1 MSMFLKQSP
10 DKFLILFFCLTTLL
24 GCKSINQT
32 NCLQEEIMENIIKNY
47 CKKNV
52 TYTLKYKYF
61 RLSKDYIDSTDFI
74 MYRVSPQINK
84 VVLSSDGSGY
94 FPLDY
99 IKVGKKIFFIDGE
112 ITTKPSPKIFTL
124 LKEKDLIDSTMV
136 KVKQGLLDWDVIG
149 KGKGTIMTNDR
160 LKVNT
165 YLVCKTNNKIVSK
178 WRTNK
183 SEVSAKNIKKAIKKG
198 CKN

>member
-1 MSMFLKQSP
+1 
-10 DKFLILFFCLTTLL
+10 
-24 GCKSINQT
+24 
-32 NCLQEEIMENIIKNY
+32 
-47 CKKNV
+47 
-52 TYTLKYKYF
+52 
-61 RLSKDYIDSTDFI
+61 
-74 MYRVSPQINK
+74 
-84 VVLSSDGSGY
+84 
-94 FPLDY
+94 
-99 IKVGKKIFFIDGE
+99 
-112 ITTKPSPKIFTL
+112 
-124 LKEKDLIDSTMV
+124 MV